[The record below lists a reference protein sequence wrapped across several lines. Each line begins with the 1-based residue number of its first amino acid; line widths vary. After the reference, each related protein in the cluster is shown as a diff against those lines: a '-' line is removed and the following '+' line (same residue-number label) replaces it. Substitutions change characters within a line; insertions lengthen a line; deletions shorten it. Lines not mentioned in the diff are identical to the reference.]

1 MANEKE
7 RLQQQI
13 ADLTSELQALTE
25 NLGAVQAKVDGIQ
38 EASDN
43 LSNFIERLP
52 ETTSNDLEASKDDVP
67 RSSFK
72 KYLRQTIQKNL
83 ESADNNDLWLRK
95 SLLSTQDIPT
105 FLSVEQRE
113 QLGLKTRFLSFLN
126 FKGGVGK
133 TTLTSNLAAAFA
145 AGNYKTEG
153 DQYAPPLK
161 VLVVDLDFQSTLSDR
176 CMLPWEY
183 IKAVNSDK
191 TSSILLFKPEYSGL
205 TIDHLTFP
213 FVESANAKIIPA
225 QDLLDVYDNKVFC
238 YQLFQLYEMRFNY
251 RLWFH
256 NEQFMREYDLV
267 IFDCPPRKTASVVCA
282 LTTSDYVFIPT
293 APESL
298 DVQSIS
304 RTIIWLSNLKLQ
316 LKLKLAIGGIIF
328 NRTHAETKLSGS
340 EVDYRTQVE
349 STIED
354 FFKNDTLEAPK
365 NYLIDCETPSI
376 LKSFIPKRS
385 GSNSII
391 GDACQALPG
400 ANREQG
406 FITNL
411 ATEVYERIY
420 Q

>member
-52 ETTSNDLEASKDDVP
+52 ETTTNDLEASKDGVP
-67 RSSFK
+67 RSSLK

-133 TTLTSNLAAAFA
+133 TTLSSNLAAAFA
-145 AGNYKTEG
+145 AGNYKAEG

-161 VLVVDLDFQSTLSDR
+161 VLVVDLDFQGTLSER

-183 IKAVNSDK
+183 MEAVNSGMMTTK
-191 TSSILLFKPEYSGL
+191 LLYRPEHSGL
-205 TIDHLTFP
+205 TIDQLTFP
-213 FVESANAKIIPA
+213 FVESTNAKIIPTNEF
-225 QDLLDVYDNKVFC
+225 LDAFDNKVFC

-256 NEQFMREYDLV
+256 NESFMRDYDLV
-267 IFDCPPRKTASVVCA
+267 IFDCPPRKTASVVCTLA
-282 LTTSDYVFIPT
+282 TSDYVFIPT

-298 DVQSIS
+298 DVHSIS
-304 RTIIWLSNLKLQ
+304 RTIKWLTNLIFQLDLKLT
-316 LKLKLAIGGIIF
+316 IGGIIL
-328 NRTHAETKLSGS
+328 NRTYAETKLSGN
-340 EVDYRTQVE
+340 EVDYRTLVE
-349 STIED
+349 STIEAL
-354 FFKNDTLEAPK
+354 FKDDTLEAPK
-365 NYLIDCETPSI
+365 NYLINCEIPSV

-400 ANREQG
+400 ASREQG

-411 ATEVYERIY
+411 ATEIYQRIY